1 MSRLIAKGF
10 NKTAGNGMPRASSY
24 LVVQR
29 TPQGIKARG
38 IACVCGLPHLR
49 QKCAERISI
58 RLGRSLRRSLGEQA
72 FEGGTGLVD

>member
-10 NKTAGNGMPRASSY
+10 NKTAGNGMPRASSH

-38 IACVCGLPHLR
+38 IACVCGLPHL
-49 QKCAERISI
+49 
-58 RLGRSLRRSLGEQA
+58 G
-72 FEGGTGLVD
+72 